1 MTIQLGYRFL
11 PNGLQN
17 GLRNN
22 LDCMQKST
30 SQDFG
35 SETIGKLLIKQ
46 AVPASIGI
54 LVMSLNILVDTI
66 FVGHWIGSQA
76 IAAINVVLPVSFFIA
91 ALGMSIGI
99 GGSSIISRALGA
111 KEAPKAFKTFG
122 NQITMTLLLTVV
134 LVFFGLYYIDGIIP
148 AFGGKGTI
156 FEPAKTYYRI
166 VLYGVPFLAFSMM
179 GNTVI
184 RAEGK
189 PKFAMYA
196 MMIPS
201 VSNLVLDVLLIN
213 VMDLGMRGAAWATT
227 GSYLLCFSFI
237 LWFFL
242 SKNSEMKISW
252 SHFKLQNTIVS
263 EISNLGLATLSRQ
276 AIVSITYLLM
286 NNILFDFGGETSVT
300 SYAIVS
306 RMLMFA
312 LFPIFGIT
320 QGFVPIA
327 GYNYGAHN
335 YERVKQTIRIAIIYS
350 MAMASLIFVL
360 LIGFPEL
367 ITRMFTTDPL
377 VIEKTPKVMRWV
389 FAATPI
395 IAIQLIGSAYFQA
408 VGKAVPALLLT
419 LSRQGFFFIPL
430 IFILPLW
437 HGELGVWIAFPV
449 SDVLST
455 LLTAF
460 ILYREVKTKLISI
473 T

>member
-1 MTIQLGYRFL
+1 MH
-11 PNGLQN
+11 
-17 GLRNN
+17 
-22 LDCMQKST
+22 KSN
-30 SQDFG
+30 SHDFG
-35 SETIGKLLIKQ
+35 TQTIGKLLIKQ

-111 KEAPKAFKTFG
+111 KQVPKAFKTFG

-134 LVFFGLYYIDGIIP
+134 LVFFGLYFIDGIIP

-156 FEPAKTYYRI
+156 FEPAKIYYRI
-166 VLYGVPFLAFSMM
+166 VLYGVPFLALSMM

-201 VSNLVLDVLLIN
+201 VSNLLLDVLFIN
-213 VMDLGMRGAAWATT
+213 VMDLGMMGAAWATT
-227 GSYLLCFSFI
+227 GSYILCFTFI
-237 LWFFL
+237 FWFFI
-242 SKNSEMKISW
+242 SKNSEMKISLP
-252 SHFKLQNTIVS
+252 HFRLQKSIVS
-263 EISNLGLATLSRQ
+263 EISNLGLVTLSRQ

-335 YERVKQTIRIAIIYS
+335 YDRVKQTIRIAITYS
-350 MAMASLIFVL
+350 IGMAFIIFVL

-367 ITRMFTTDPL
+367 ITRMFTTDPM
-377 VIEKTPKVMRWV
+377 VIEKTPTAMRWV

-430 IFILPLW
+430 IFILPLRY
-437 HGELGVWIAFPV
+437 GELGVWMAFPV

-455 LLTAF
+455 LVTAF

>member
-1 MTIQLGYRFL
+1 MN
-11 PNGLQN
+11 PSASN
-17 GLRNN
+17 
-22 LDCMQKST
+22 S
-30 SQDFG
+30 FG
-35 SETIGKLLIKQ
+35 NESIGKLLIKQ

-111 KEAPKAFKTFG
+111 HEKPKALKTFG
-122 NQITMTLLLTVV
+122 NQITMTIVLTFT

-156 FEPAKTYYRI
+156 FEPAKIYYRI
-166 VLYGVPFLAFSMM
+166 VLYGVPFLALSMM

-201 VSNLVLDVLLIN
+201 ITNLLLDVLLIN
-213 VMDLGMRGAAWATT
+213 VMDLGMMGAAWATT
-227 GSYLLCFSFI
+227 GSYVLCFVFI
-237 LWFFL
+237 FWFFV
-242 SKNSEMKISW
+242 SKNSEMKIALP
-252 SHFKLQNTIVS
+252 HFKLQKLIVS
-263 EISNLGLATLSRQ
+263 EISNLGSVTLSRQ
-276 AIVSITYLLM
+276 AVVSITYLLM

-312 LFPIFGIT
+312 LFPVFGIT

-327 GYNYGAHN
+327 GYNYGAEN
-335 YERVKQTIRIAIIYS
+335 YDRVKQTIRVAIIYA
-350 MAMASLIFVL
+350 MVMASLVFVL

-377 VIEKTPKVMRWV
+377 VIEKTPTAMRWV

-395 IAIQLIGSAYFQA
+395 IAIQLIGAAYFQA
-408 VGKAVPALLLT
+408 VGKAIPALLLT

-437 HGELGVWIAFPV
+437 YGELGVWIAFPV
-449 SDVLST
+449 SDILST
-455 LLTAF
+455 LVTAYV
-460 ILYREVKTKLISI
+460 LYREVSVKLISK